1 MPEKDAANYK
11 WNVLDITKIW
21 PHSDYPLQS
30 VGTLTLNRNPANY
43 YQDIEQVAFSPGH
56 FVPGIEASADKML
69 QGRLFSYP
77 DTHRHR
83 LGALYEQ
90 IPVNCPFRTR
100 VLNGM
105 RDGPMRVDGNQGSR
119 PNYNPNSF
127 QPLVNN
133 KVYASS
139 AFPVSGLA
147 MRYIPN
153 HPNCDF
159 AQPGSLYRA
168 VFNQQARDNLVNNVS
183 GALKGANRDI
193 QERQVKIFT
202 KCDPDY
208 GNRVAQSLGFPAT
221 KSRL

>member
-1 MPEKDAANYK
+1 MPEQDAAKYK
-11 WNVLDITKIW
+11 WNVLDITKVW
-21 PHSDYPLQS
+21 PHTDYPLKS

-56 FVPGIEASADKML
+56 FVPGIEASADRML

-100 VLNGM
+100 VLNGQ

-127 QPLVNN
+127 QPLVND
-133 KVYASS
+133 KAFASS
-139 AFPVSGLA
+139 AYPVSGLA
-147 MRYIPN
+147 MRYVPA

-159 AQPGSLYRA
+159 AQPGSLYRSVMDQKA
-168 VFNQQARDNLVNNVS
+168 KDNLVANVS

-193 QERQVKIFT
+193 QERQVRIFT

-208 GNRVAQSLGFPAT
+208 GNRVASTLGFPAT